1 MNGMDRST
9 GKPLAGAD
17 HLEQSIGDILGTPL
31 GTRLGRREYGSLVP
45 QLLDQPNNE
54 LGRLRIYAAT
64 ALALLRQEG
73 RARITRVAVSA
84 GAEPHQVIVTITG
97 RRSDAPGRPSFSISS
112 PIRALSA
119 LARKAR
125 T

>member
-1 MNGMDRST
+1 MNGMDRQT
-9 GKPLAGAD
+9 GKSLGGKD

-31 GTRLGRREYGSLVP
+31 GTRLGRREYGSLIP

-84 GAEPHQVIVTITG
+84 GAEPQQVIVTIIG
-97 RRSDAPGRPSFSISS
+97 RRSDAQGRPAFAISS
-112 PIRALSA
+112 PISALSA

>member
-1 MNGMDRST
+1 MNGMDRHT
-9 GKPLAGAD
+9 GRSLGGTD

-31 GTRLGRREYGSLVP
+31 GTRLGRREYGSLLP

-73 RARITRVAVSA
+73 RARITRVAVSP
-84 GAEPHQVIVTITG
+84 GAEPQQVIVTITG
-97 RRSDAPGRPSFSISS
+97 RRSDAQGRPAFSISS
-112 PIRALSA
+112 PISALSA